1 MTPAR
6 SLGLLALATALAA
19 GETVDASIR
28 CPSATAA
35 DDIFVFEQ
43 KFDVEKKK
51 KVVVHK
57 TRLPKCLGCQ
67 A

>member
-6 SLGLLALATALAA
+6 SLGLLAIATALAA

-43 KFDVEKKK
+43 KFDVERK
-51 KVVVHK
+51 KVVFHE